1 MGIFLH
7 TLFLLSHSIIH
18 SLAVDCRTLRID
30 GPSVGPPSNFTWKE
44 KLPIEFGGWSDEEI
58 KTCIGKADAYDMWLV
73 SEDPAC
79 PSVWSIVEGIEDIKS
94 SYNTHVDTFLSED
107 DLQWSPFHFDLRKKD
122 DAWYEDEK
130 MFVRSQAFFIHDG
143 GDEATTQY
151 TTITSTS
158 TSSHT
163 TLTTATST
171 SESESSAQTIATV
184 IVTRTLEPT
193 ATGPVPV
200 NHRSAGL
207 TTGAKAGIGTGVAL
221 GSIAIAA
228 AVYIFILLRRRRNSD
243 KVIPMVSG
251 EDSNKYSPPGP
262 PEMHDEVPGSLPVV
276 SETNDPQKRP
286 ASEML
291 GSIPVGRPTARVG
304 DDIVHHE
311 LP

>member
-7 TLFLLSHSIIH
+7 ILFLLSHNAIH
-18 SLAVDCRTLRID
+18 SLALDCRPVRID
-30 GPSVGPPSNFTWKE
+30 GPSVGQRSNYTWE
-44 KLPIEFGGWSDEEI
+44 EGLPIQFGGWSDEEI
-58 KTCIGKADAYDMWLV
+58 KTCIGKADAYNIWLV
-73 SEDPAC
+73 SEDPDC
-79 PSVWSIVEGIEDIKS
+79 PVVWPVF
-94 SYNTHVDTFLSED
+94 DTFLPKED
-107 DLQWSPFHFDLRKKD
+107 LKWSPFHFDLRKQTNE
-122 DAWYEDEK
+122 WYVDETL
-130 MFVRSQAFFIHDG
+130 FARSQAFFIHGD
-143 GDEATTQY
+143 GDEATTLY

-158 TSSHT
+158 TSSYT

-171 SESESSAQTIATV
+171 SASESSVPTIATV
-184 IVTRTLEPT
+184 VVTRTLEPT
-193 ATGPVPV
+193 ATGPVPIS
-200 NHRSAGL
+200 HEKAGL
-207 TTGAKAGIGTGVAL
+207 STGAKAGIGTGVAL

-228 AVYIFILLRRRRNSD
+228 AVYILILLRRRRNSD

-251 EDSNKYSPPGP
+251 KDSNKYSPPGP

-291 GSIPVGRPTARVG
+291 GSIPVGKPTGRVG